1 MNIKEGKTVE
11 NKYYGLANLRALEDN
26 KEMILEGYAIK
37 FNQPTQP
44 KFKEL
49 YGYNE
54 VISARALDDT
64 DLSDVPLKYNHSDG
78 KIILARTRGGTLNL
92 IKDEIGLKIRA
103 TLNKKIP
110 DHVGVYEA
118 VKSGLID
125 KMSFGFFEDEDMNSY
140 DAESRTI
147 TVNKIT
153 ALTDVSVVDTPA
165 YDTTEVYTRNLK
177 SFEEMDKTKEL
188 ELRKRKL
195 KILLSL

>member
-1 MNIKEGKTVE
+1 MK
-11 NKYYGLANLRALEDN
+11 NKYYGLANLRALEDEN
-26 KEMILEGYAIK
+26 KQMILEGYAIK

-49 YGYNE
+49 YGYTE
-54 VISARALDDT
+54 IISSRALDDT
-64 DLSDVPLKYNHSDG
+64 DLSDVPLKYNHSDE
-78 KIILARTRGGTLNL
+78 KVILARTRGGTLNL

-103 TLNKKIP
+103 ILNSKIP
-110 DHVGVYEA
+110 DHVSVYEA

-153 ALTDVSVVDTPA
+153 ALTDVSVVDIPA
-165 YDTTEVYTRNLK
+165 YDSTEVYARNLK
-177 SFEEMDKTKEL
+177 SLENMDKSKEL
-188 ELRKRKL
+188 EIKKRKL
-195 KILLSL
+195 KVLLSL